1 MGYILS
7 PSVAKKLST
16 TVIPVRVSADAW
28 EDFCRSG
35 VFGSFRCLYPRPIEP
50 AVFPSTL
57 DYAAAKKS
65 ASKKTIKLAFNNV
78 AAFVRKYKVPFAFE
92 YLEECASKLI
102 EKKSVINFVD
112 TKPFN
117 TALTKHHNE

>member
-1 MGYILS
+1 M
-7 PSVAKKLST
+7 
-16 TVIPVRVSADAW
+16 RVSADAW